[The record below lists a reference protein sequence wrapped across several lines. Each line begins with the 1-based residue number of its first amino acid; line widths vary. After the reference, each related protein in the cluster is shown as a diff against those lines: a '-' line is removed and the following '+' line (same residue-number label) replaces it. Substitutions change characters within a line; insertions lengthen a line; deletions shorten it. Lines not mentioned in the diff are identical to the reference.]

1 MFRAQTDRQSNPKRG
16 DPGFRHNVLKGL
28 SLRPTAIS
36 ARWFYGPEGSA
47 LVEAITQLPEYYPT
61 RIERSVL
68 LSGMGDIAALA
79 EPGRIVVE
87 FGSDSSA
94 KTLILPS
101 EMCPEAYVPIDISG
115 EFLGESVQV
124 LSRLFPGL
132 PTYCR
137 RRSTEIL
144 GSASSRALRSGT

>member
-1 MFRAQTDRQSNPKRG
+1 MVPKGRRSSRRLPNCPSTIL
-16 DPGFRHNVLKGL
+16 PGSSK
-28 SLRPTAIS
+28 
-36 ARWFYGPEGSA
+36 
-47 LVEAITQLPEYYPT
+47 
-61 RIERSVL
+61 SVL

-94 KTLILPS
+94 KTPILPS